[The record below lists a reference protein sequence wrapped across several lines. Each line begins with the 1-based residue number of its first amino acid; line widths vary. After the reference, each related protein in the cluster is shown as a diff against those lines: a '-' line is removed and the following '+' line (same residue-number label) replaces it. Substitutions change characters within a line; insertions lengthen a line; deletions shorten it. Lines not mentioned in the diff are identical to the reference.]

1 MKITK
6 KLEVFFKEVYVE
18 LKRVNWL
25 SRKNVLRYTFI
36 VLGVT
41 LIVSAFLGALD
52 YIFTALIKQFIF

>member
-25 SRKNVLRYTFI
+25 SRKDVLRYTFI